1 MRLKKVEKE
10 IIQQWEEGR
19 SLNVI
24 LANGYNKKIVIKTLD
39 QYTKQK
45 AEKWLK

>member
-24 LANGYNKKIVIKTLD
+24 LANGYNKKTVIKF
-39 QYTKQK
+39 YMP
-45 AEKWLK
+45 